1 MAKKTPVQIVRER
14 FGSKEKLVGELL
26 GTLERPEG
34 ESDEDFK
41 ARLLRVTNAQL
52 LRLHSVETRV
62 REQFGSKEKL
72 ADAVYSQRRTGKADK
87 DFRTRLGGL
96 RKAQLLDKYLASAGK
111 AASTAASKRSA
122 AAPAKS

>member
-14 FGSKEKLVGELL
+14 FGSKEKLVGELV

-52 LRLHSVETRV
+52 LRLHAVETRV

-72 ADAVYSQRRTGKADK
+72 ADAVYAQRRKGKADK
-87 DFRTRLGGL
+87 DFRARLSGL
-96 RKAQLLDKYLASAGK
+96 RNAQLLDKFLAAAGK
-111 AASTAASKRSA
+111 VAPGA
-122 AAPAKS
+122 AAKKSGAAAAKS

>member
-14 FGSKEKLVGELL
+14 FGSKEKLVGELV
-26 GTLERPEG
+26 GILERPDG
-34 ESDEDFK
+34 QSDEDFK
-41 ARLLRVTNAQL
+41 ARLLRVTNSQL
-52 LRLHSVETRV
+52 LRLHAVETRV

-72 ADAVYSQRRTGKADK
+72 ADAVYGQRRTGKADK

-96 RKAQLLDKYLASAGK
+96 RKAQLLDKFLAAAGK
-111 AASTAASKRSA
+111 VTSGAASKKSS